1 MQCVART
8 ILLLL
13 LLFGAGIG
21 RGSTG
26 AVALVATTTVENSGL
41 LARLVQGMEAELP
54 LRIHAFS
61 MGTGQA
67 LSSARLGEVDVLIVH
82 DPAAEQRFV
91 AEGYAARR
99 EALMHNHFLLVGPAS
114 NPAGVHASDATSAA
128 LNKLFASRDAVF
140 VSRGDESGTHEAEKR
155 LWKTAGLDPF
165 AMGARYRRVGSGMG
179 RTLLIAYEID
189 AYTLVDRATFAY
201 FGRKAALKVLLGEEG
216 RPELLNRY
224 SVIVVRH
231 PARSIEEA
239 ANAAR
244 AADWLLGQEGQ
255 RTIAD
260 YRINGRSV
268 FVPEALAHGARGEEA
283 Q

>member
-1 MQCVART
+1 MRQRGVRT
-8 ILLLL
+8 ALLLL
-13 LLFGAGIG
+13 LLLVGNPGW
-21 RGSTG
+21 GSAG

-41 LARLVQGMEAELP
+41 LAQLVRGMEAELA
-54 LRIHAFS
+54 LRVHAFS

-82 DPAAEQRFV
+82 DPAAEQGFV

-99 EALMHNHFLLVGPAS
+99 EPLMHNHFLLVGPAS
-114 NPAGVHASDATSAA
+114 NPAGLGASDTTSAA
-128 LNKLFASRDAVF
+128 LHKLFASPDAVF

-155 LWKTAGLDPF
+155 LWESAGLDPF
-165 AMGARYRRVGSGMG
+165 AMGVRYRRVGSGMG
-179 RTLLIAYEID
+179 RTLLIADAID
-189 AYTLVDRATFAY
+189 AHTLVDQATFAY

-231 PARSIEEA
+231 PARSSAEA

-244 AADWLLGQEGQ
+244 VADWLLGEAGQ
-255 RTIAD
+255 RTIAG
-260 YRINGRSV
+260 YRIDGGQV
-268 FVPEALAHGARGEEA
+268 FFPQGSALEALKE
-283 Q
+283 